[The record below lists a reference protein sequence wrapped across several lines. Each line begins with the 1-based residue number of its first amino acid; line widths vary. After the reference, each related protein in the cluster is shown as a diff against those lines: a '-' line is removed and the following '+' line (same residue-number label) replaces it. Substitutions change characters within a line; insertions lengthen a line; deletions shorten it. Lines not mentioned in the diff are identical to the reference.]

1 MVKPSHG
8 QVHQQKLQPKLPENC
23 SGCQEKPTNN
33 HSGHTGLAEL
43 EEQWSPEE
51 NHNCTNAPKQPIYN
65 MLNNSEAS
73 LITEMDYL
81 HWGLG
86 DVWATQAQ
94 GTCPKLISRLIQHD
108 IRKYWRKIC
117 TPQPASCQWDA
128 HVHSNMTIIQNTR
141 PNPPLISYRIKS
153 KYSRVAIP
161 VCWLQCHW
169 ATFGISQTCRSCWQP
184 KDLQDLEAICQEE

>member
-86 DVWATQAQ
+86 DV
-94 GTCPKLISRLIQHD
+94 
-108 IRKYWRKIC
+108 
-117 TPQPASCQWDA
+117 
-128 HVHSNMTIIQNTR
+128 
-141 PNPPLISYRIKS
+141 
-153 KYSRVAIP
+153 
-161 VCWLQCHW
+161 
-169 ATFGISQTCRSCWQP
+169 
-184 KDLQDLEAICQEE
+184 